1 MIFAL
6 NPIHRMSQT
15 ILIQQ
20 NIFVF
25 TMALPQQHF
34 YSNLFLFYAHYYHIP
49 KKKYIFDFNPTSPL
63 LVTPVSS
70 FILPATNLF
79 ELL

>member
-25 TMALPQQHF
+25 TMALSQQHF
-34 YSNLFLFYAHYYHIP
+34 YSNPFLFYAHYYHIP
-49 KKKYIFDFNPTSPL
+49 KKNIFDFNPTSPL
-63 LVTPVSS
+63 LVTPPVSS
-70 FILPATNLF
+70 FILPGTNLF